1 MIDMAQTD
9 DIASVENMIIL
20 VTEMSIEIE
29 IEIYRG
35 ADLAAGQLT
44 PEGHIVQ
51 SSAGTMRTVALA
63 VPEIVAT
70 GAMIEIDAV
79 GLTEIEIPD
88 AGLIHSRLRLPD
100 VCVSVS
106 RILIVCGQVD
116 TIRATTL
123 AGRGRLRHLLAMAQ
137 RHH

>member
-1 MIDMAQTD
+1 MVPIAAGHEVGQWTLMGQTTRH
-9 DIASVENMIIL
+9 AAVIL
-20 VTEMSIEIE
+20 
-29 IEIYRG
+29 
-35 ADLAAGQLT
+35 LAA
-44 PEGHIVQ
+44 
-51 SSAGTMRTVALA
+51 ALA
-63 VPEIVAT
+63 VQVIDAT
-70 GAMIEIDAV
+70 GEMNAVDAV

-88 AGLIHSRLRLPD
+88 AGLIPSRLRLPD

>member
-1 MIDMAQTD
+1 M
-9 DIASVENMIIL
+9 L
-20 VTEMSIEIE
+20 
-29 IEIYRG
+29 
-35 ADLAAGQLT
+35 
-44 PEGHIVQ
+44 
-51 SSAGTMRTVALA
+51 TVALA

-70 GAMIEIDAV
+70 GEMIEVDSV

-88 AGLIHSRLRLPD
+88 AGLIPSRLRLPD

>member
-1 MIDMAQTD
+1 M
-9 DIASVENMIIL
+9 L
-20 VTEMSIEIE
+20 
-29 IEIYRG
+29 
-35 ADLAAGQLT
+35 
-44 PEGHIVQ
+44 
-51 SSAGTMRTVALA
+51 TVALA

-88 AGLIHSRLRLPD
+88 GGLIHSRLQLPD
-100 VCVSVS
+100 DCVNVS
-106 RILIVCGQVD
+106 RIPIVSGQVD